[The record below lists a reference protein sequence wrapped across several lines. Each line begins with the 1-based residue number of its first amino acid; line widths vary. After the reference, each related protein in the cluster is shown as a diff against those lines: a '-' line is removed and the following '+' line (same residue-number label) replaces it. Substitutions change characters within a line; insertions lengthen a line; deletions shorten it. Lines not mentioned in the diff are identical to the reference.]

1 MVIYQK
7 TRKLTQK
14 DIIHKYLDPLLKY
27 NNALISVPSESKD
40 ISTENKGKVNL

>member
-27 NNALISVPSESKD
+27 NIASISVPSESKD
-40 ISTENKGKVNL
+40 TTENKGKVNL